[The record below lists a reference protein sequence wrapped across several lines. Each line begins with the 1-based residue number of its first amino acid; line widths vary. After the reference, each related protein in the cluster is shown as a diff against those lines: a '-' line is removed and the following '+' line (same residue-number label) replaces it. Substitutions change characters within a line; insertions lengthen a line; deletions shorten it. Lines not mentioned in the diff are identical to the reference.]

1 MKVEL
6 EAINQRVTLL
16 RSSPGD
22 IITFTATLRLPN
34 GSIVDVQMATQDAE
48 KILKMA
54 LSSAEEENQ
63 ELPDEPEGQP
73 ELFNWEGLSDAIIP
87 GAIKQVMRD
96 MNVDAQLPGEIIDEL
111 VADISSRM
119 SEAYNEV
126 PADSFV
132 DPDEAEAKPAPAGK
146 LQRAVGA
153 AYVSPERV
161 SAERVP
167 VRRTVQMNSQG
178 YPIMPEL
185 YQGDPGEIGP
195 GADEDGVGQ
204 L

>member
-16 RSSPGD
+16 RSTPGD

-54 LSSAEEENQ
+54 LSSAGEEKQ

-87 GAIKQVMRD
+87 DAIKQVMRD
-96 MNVDAQLPGEIIDEL
+96 MNVDSQLPGEVIDEL
-111 VADISSRM
+111 VADISERM
-119 SEAYNEV
+119 GGNI
-126 PADSFV
+126 PDDDFV
-132 DPDEAEAKPAPAGK
+132 DEEREEFEPAPPQQPAPK
-146 LQRAVGA
+146 ARLVR
-153 AYVSPERV
+153 PTERV
-161 SAERVP
+161 STERVP